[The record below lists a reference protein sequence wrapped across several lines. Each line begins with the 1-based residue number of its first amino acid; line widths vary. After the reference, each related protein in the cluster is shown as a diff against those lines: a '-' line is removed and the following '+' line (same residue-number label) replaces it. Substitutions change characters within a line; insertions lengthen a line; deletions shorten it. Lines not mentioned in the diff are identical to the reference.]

1 MKNSGKFRLFSLL
14 IFLSVTLLFVGSN
27 VLKSKV
33 PEWWVTIPLEGSV
46 SPWGTVY
53 NLYGTAIDGIY
64 EDDSTYVFAGGNKGL
79 RRHPD
84 YPYHVFELTLCNMKS
99 WGDECEPEEEYYIPG
114 LYTVGFQDISINPLS
129 VIVYPDQGSTCFFPP
144 KNAPAPLCW
153 GGEDPSCM
161 PCFLNN
167 WEHPSS
173 WACVDGENRCYMG
186 AYIKIK
192 VFKDIWNYP
201 IGETIQAEMSLYL
214 TVYTGRLMHWGE
226 DCYHDLEIHIPRS
239 NTYMA
244 DVTRLDDG
252 WNIVFDPPSQTGLVE
267 FRETYKELLGE
278 LIPRGKSGRY
288 TYDYEK
294 RTTMIATSDHFSFEI
309 SWEQY

>member
-27 VLKSKV
+27 FIKSKV
-33 PEWWVTIPLEGSV
+33 PEWSVTIPLEGSV

-53 NLYGTAIDGIY
+53 NLYGTTIDGIY
-64 EDDSTYVFAGGNKGL
+64 EDDSTHVLAGGNKGL
-79 RRHPD
+79 RKHPD
-84 YPYHVFELTLCNMKS
+84 YPYYVFELTLCNTKS
-99 WGDECEPEEEYYIPG
+99 WGDECGPEEEYYMPG
-114 LYTVGFQDISINPLS
+114 PYTVGFQNISIDPSS

-201 IGETIQAEMSLYL
+201 IGETIQAEMSLYMS
-214 TVYTGRLMHWGE
+214 VYTGRLMHWGE
-226 DCYHDLEIHIPRS
+226 DFYHDLEIHIPRG

-244 DVTRLDDG
+244 DVTRLDEG
-252 WNIVFDPPSQTGLVE
+252 WNIIFDPPSQTGLVE

-278 LIPRGKSGRY
+278 VISRGKPGQY

-294 RTTMIATSDHFSFEI
+294 RTTMIAKPDQFSFEI